1 MKRLLFAALLALA
14 PTLASAAPP
23 EKPGQRA
30 AEVVEALK
38 AGQAPDTL
46 FAPSFL
52 AAVPPAQIAQI
63 VRQIEAQ
70 AGKLLGVQDV
80 QVDTPTT
87 ARFTLRFERALAAAT
102 LTIEPDAP
110 SRVTGLRIT
119 SVTPLGDSLE
129 KITADFA
136 ALPGRSGF
144 AVIKLEDRG
153 AFVPIL
159 ESHSG
164 EQFAIGSTFKLWVLD
179 ALAEEIASGRRRWDE
194 VVPLGPRSLP
204 SGMTQEW
211 PAQAPVTVETLATL
225 MISISDNTAT
235 DTLIHLIGRERL
247 AERVRATGHSAPSR
261 ILPFMTTTES
271 FALKL
276 SPPATRDVYA
286 KASDAAQAQQLAGL
300 DARKVLDMADIAVLG
315 AKPTAIDSIEWFA
328 SPKDIARLLDSLR
341 RRPDPVVLQ
350 ILGVVP
356 AMPNEVRQRLAYV
369 GYKGGSEVGV
379 INLTWLIRRKSG
391 AWMVVTASWNNAAA
405 AVDSDRFGFLAQRL
419 LRLGA
424 LEQ

>member
-1 MKRLLFAALLALA
+1 MKRLLFAALLALVSA
-14 PTLASAAPP
+14 PAGAATPD
-23 EKPGQRA
+23 KPSQRA

-38 AGQAPDTL
+38 AGQAPDSL

-52 AAVPPAQIAQI
+52 AAVPPAQIARI
-63 VRQIEAQ
+63 VQQLEAQ
-70 AGKLLGVQDV
+70 AGKLLGVQDI

-87 ARFTLRFERALAAAT
+87 ARFVLRFERALATAT
-102 LTIEPDAP
+102 LTIEPDGAG
-110 SRVTGLRIT
+110 RVTGLRIT

-129 KITADFA
+129 KIRADFA

-153 AFVPIL
+153 PFVPIL

-164 EQFAIGSTFKLWVLD
+164 EQFAIGSAFKLWVLD
-179 ALAEEIASGRRRWDE
+179 ALAEEIAAGRHRWDE

-211 PAQAPVTVETLATL
+211 PAQAPVTIETLATL

-235 DTLIHLIGRERL
+235 DTLIRLIGRERL

-261 ILPFMTTTES
+261 ILPFMTTAES

-276 SPPATRDVYA
+276 SPPAERDAYA
-286 KASDAAQAQQLAGL
+286 KASDAAQEQRLAAL
-300 DARKVLDMADIAVLG
+300 DARKILDSADIAALG

-328 SPKDIARLLDSLR
+328 SPEDIARVLDSLR
-341 RRPDPVVLQ
+341 RRPDPRVLQ
-350 ILGVVP
+350 ILGIVP
-356 AMPNEVRQRLAYV
+356 AVSNEVRQRLAYV

-379 INLTWLIRRKSG
+379 INLTWLLRRKSG
-391 AWMVVTASWNNAAA
+391 SWMVITLSWNNTAS
-405 AVDSDRFGFLAQRL
+405 AVDADRFGYLAQRL